1 MTTTQEELLTE
12 QHGAAVTLWLNRPD
26 RLNAFSEGLA
36 LCLVEALARAG
47 ADSSVR
53 VVIVRGRG
61 RAFSAGGDVKQMA
74 ADAAEGRPA
83 AYFDRPLAAIH
94 QAALAVRNLEKP
106 VIAGLHGAVAG
117 AGLNLALCCDYRVA
131 ADDVRLIQ
139 AFTNIGL
146 LPDTGGTYLLPRL
159 VGRARATE
167 LLFEGRTVDA
177 REARE
182 LGLVNEVAPLA
193 ELDAAVERTAQRLA
207 ARPTRA
213 LGLTKRLLNVGA
225 TQTFEAQLA
234 AEQRLQQALGAD
246 SADAIEGVRAVVGR
260 REPRFEGR

>member
-1 MTTTQEELLTE
+1 MVTTQEELLTE

-26 RLNAFSEGLA
+26 RLNAFSEGMA
-36 LCLVEALARAG
+36 RSLVEALARAG
-47 ADSSVR
+47 ADASVR

-74 ADAAEGRPA
+74 EDAAQGRPA
-83 AYFDRPLAAIH
+83 AYFDGPLTAIH

-146 LPDTGGTYLLPRL
+146 VPDTGGTYLLPRL

-167 LLFEGRTVDA
+167 LLFEGRTV
-177 REARE
+177 EAQEAKE

-213 LGLTKRLLNVGA
+213 LGLTKRLLNAGA
-225 TQTFEAQLA
+225 TQNFEAQLA
-234 AEQRLQQALGAD
+234 AEQRLQQTLGAD
-246 SADAIEGVRAVVGR
+246 SADAIEGVRAVVEKR
-260 REPRFEGR
+260 KPRFEGR